1 MDTRDS
7 YEKYVTVTL
16 QQEYRQHT
24 DYFSTWET
32 NHNKIYTLSLG

>member
-16 QQEYRQHT
+16 QHEYRQHT
-24 DYFSTWET
+24 DYFSSLET
-32 NHNKIYTLSLG
+32 NHNKIYTYKV